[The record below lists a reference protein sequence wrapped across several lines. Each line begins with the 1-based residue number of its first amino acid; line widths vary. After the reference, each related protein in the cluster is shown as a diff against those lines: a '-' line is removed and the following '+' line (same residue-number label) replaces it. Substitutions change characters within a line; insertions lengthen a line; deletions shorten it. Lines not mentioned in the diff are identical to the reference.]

1 MEHDIEK
8 DNERYVI
15 YKEEEVHVSL
25 IDFLLSQEEEKRKVN
40 L

>member
-1 MEHDIEK
+1 MEHDIER
-8 DNERYVI
+8 DNEEYVI

-25 IDFLLSQEEEKRKVN
+25 IDFLLSYEEEKRKVN